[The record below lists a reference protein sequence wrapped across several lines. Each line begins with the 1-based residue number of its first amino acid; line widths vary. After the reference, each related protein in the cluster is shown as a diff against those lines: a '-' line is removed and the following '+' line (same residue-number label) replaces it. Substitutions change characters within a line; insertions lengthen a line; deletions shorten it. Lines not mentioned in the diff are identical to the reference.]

1 MRGQQLVI
9 YRIVG
14 ASVST
19 WIVDGVRVELPG
31 RQMGAFNA
39 QLASG
44 AWSDLP
50 YVGHD
55 NPRTRFWF
63 TEKGWARYG
72 RRVAAEARATGRTY
86 RVMRAKNPPRSA
98 VVYRDAWQVAVLPGR
113 HLTRG

>member
-1 MRGQQLVI
+1 MI

-14 ASVST
+14 ASLEYWVGDDGG
-19 WIVDGVRVELPG
+19 WIKLPG

-39 QLASG
+39 QLATG

-50 YVGHD
+50 YVGHR

-63 TEKGWARYG
+63 TEAGWVRYG
-72 RRVAAEARATGRTY
+72 RRVAAGARASGRTY
-86 RVMRAKNPPRSA
+86 RVLRAKNPPRSA
-98 VVYRDAWQVAVLPGR
+98 VVYRDPWQVAVLPGR

>member
-1 MRGQQLVI
+1 MI

-14 ASVST
+14 ASLSSYPAEGGG
-19 WIVDGVRVELPG
+19 WIHLPG

-39 QLASG
+39 QLARG
-44 AWSDLP
+44 AWADLP

-86 RVMRAKNPPRSA
+86 RVMRAKNPPKSA